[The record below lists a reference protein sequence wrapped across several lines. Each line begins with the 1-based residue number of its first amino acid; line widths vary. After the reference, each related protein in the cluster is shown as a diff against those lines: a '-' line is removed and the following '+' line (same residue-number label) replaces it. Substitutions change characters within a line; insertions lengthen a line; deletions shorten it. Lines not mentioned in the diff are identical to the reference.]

1 MRTATGGHRPSTANP
16 LSTRVL
22 SLIMAFILMFGILP
36 IPAAA
41 ADIRTD
47 FPETVRVDGG
57 SYTKHGSYYS
67 PLLGTNCTIHDI
79 RVNVGN
85 GKYQTVFCGE
95 HGKALKAGTWKV
107 QTLIDGSNYAKAD
120 GPMRAPYM
128 IFADYYYAQGNDDPV
143 RNAWLQA
150 AIWLMRCEN
159 SKYDF
164 LMNSTVE
171 EIESGTRDDFLMG
184 VAEEAVKAAKT
195 VNPSYSRTPVEMLS
209 SIKEAV
215 IIPWIKKDIPHLDYV
230 LYYRDNVYQPLIMPL
245 QPSDPPGD
253 DEVWLKVQKVDSKGR
268 PLASAVFG
276 IFDPAAGTDGEP
288 MDSITTGSDGFAY
301 WNTKLDNG
309 KSSFPVIVKELT
321 PPPGCEL
328 DSTPYPAEPTTA
340 NNAKSRAL
348 LVSGKAI
355 VNLKDDPDPGDGSFR
370 KVDQYGKGIP
380 GAVFLIEGQADSGD
394 EEGSGS
400 GQRVHEERESQ
411 SNGEIPIQWVSPDLP
426 NYIPPGHYT
435 IREIKAPAGYFL

>member
-143 RNAWLQA
+143 RNAWVQA
-150 AIWLMRCEN
+150 AIWLMRGEN

-380 GAVFLIEGQADSGD
+380 GAVFLIEGEADGG
-394 EEGSGS
+394 EEGG
-400 GQRVHEERESQ
+400 GQRVHEERTSQ